1 MNYLSVDK
9 LAKRYADK
17 TLFENVS
24 FGIDQ
29 GQKTALVGLNGTGK
43 STLFRILMSQETAD
57 DGDFSFNNKIRISML
72 PQEPRINDH
81 YSILDYV
88 LGGNDAVSIL
98 VRDYENALVTGDQTA
113 LDKLLPRMDQEN
125 AWDFESRAQQ
135 ILGQLG
141 IHDLLVPANTLSG
154 GQQKRVALARVLIE
168 SPDFLLLDEPT
179 NHLDLE
185 VIEWLEKY
193 LSTQKMTLLLVTH
206 DRYFLEAVTNDIL
219 ELDNSSIYR
228 YKGSYSYFLEK
239 KVERQEIEAREID
252 KAKNL
257 MRKELDW
264 IRRQPKARGTKAK
277 YRVEAFDDLK
287 KQASKRIETNEVS
300 IGLAGQRLGRKILE
314 LEEISK
320 GYGELRLIENFSYTF
335 KKNDRVGIVGKNGTG
350 KSTLVNILS
359 GSLTTDSGQRTVGET
374 VVFGHYKQEG
384 LEFATGSRVIEE
396 VTDIAEYIELSDG
409 SRVTASQ
416 LLQQFNF
423 SREKQYDYTE
433 KLSGGEKRR
442 LQLLKVLMG
451 NPNFL
456 ILDEPTND
464 LDLQTL
470 NTLEEYL
477 EKYRGCLVVVTH
489 DRYFLDRLVDHLFVL
504 DGHGAVKDFPGNF
517 TDYRN
522 VAFIPKKKEQP
533 TKKSNAA
540 KTAKRTR
547 KLSYNE
553 QREFDNLEGE
563 IAKLEEE
570 KLELSQQLSQ
580 PNQDY
585 EKLVKL
591 GTRLEEIKAAIEVKE
606 LRWLEL
612 SEKIE

>member
-522 VAFIPKKKEQP
+522 VAIIPKKKEQP

>member
-219 ELDNSSIYR
+219 ELDNTSIYR

-287 KQASKRIETNEVS
+287 KQASKRIKTNEVS

-522 VAFIPKKKEQP
+522 VAIIPKKKEQP

-591 GTRLEEIKAAIEVKE
+591 GNRLEEIKAAIEVKE